1 MCSGRLYFESIGK
14 LEFILK
20 LILIDRVQF
29 VKSSKNIRF
38 DSLSQFIFVN
48 ILSKESLLSLIRT
61 LHLLSHLARA
71 YEQTQILIS
80 KIGLRILILVKL
92 ILCTLKRL
100 GIYLD
105 IFIYKRVSDLPLS
118 QGKMF

>member
-105 IFIYKRVSDLPLS
+105 MFIYKRVSDLPLS